1 VRIVAL
7 LVVLLGSAARVV
19 RWITDRPLWL
29 DEQMIAINL
38 RDRGFPALAA
48 DLSHDQ
54 SAPIGWLW
62 AQRAVLLTLGGD
74 GRALRLIPLLFG
86 IGTLVLAYHA
96 GRRLLGPAGTLTLV
110 TLLAVNGSLIR
121 YSTEVKQYSADAFTV
136 LLLLTLALLGTR
148 RGWVWWAAAAVSG
161 LFSTAAIMVTPGLA
175 LVLLVVSIRSSGWA
189 GAVRRHAA
197 GVALWGAAL
206 GAHYLLALR
215 YALGDDTLAAL
226 NARLGF
232 PPPGLRGTVMW
243 LIERPVTLAG
253 DPIGVPPVL
262 AVVIWVLALAGV
274 LAAAL
279 VPSRGAPVT
288 GASDPLPRETPG
300 PSGEDRRVPGRRGD
314 EAAAGWTTGPRWVLG
329 LLLAAP
335 VGTAF
340 AAAVVHAVPLYGRFA
355 IQLLPPL
362 FIAVGIAA
370 DLIVDTLVTAGRRRP
385 GRTII
390 AAAGAIGLAALAVLG
405 IAPGAVAAAGAAPYT
420 NGFDDRAAVAA
431 IVAAHR
437 DGDLV
442 LANPSAWPAVKW
454 YADGGLGPVGVLENN
469 CRHNPLAD
477 AARGY
482 SRLLVY
488 AGMQAGGTDAEK
500 RIAEGLARLGA
511 VSEAA
516 RYRSGAVYTVTLR
529 AEVAESRTPVVGKVS
544 GDDCL
549 TVSAA
554 R

>member
-1 VRIVAL
+1 MRIVAL
-7 LVVLLGSAARVV
+7 LVVILGSAARVV
-19 RWITDRPLWL
+19 RWFSDRPLWL

-38 RDRGFPALAA
+38 RDRGFAGLAA

-62 AQRAVLLTLGGD
+62 AQRAVLLTLGD
-74 GRALRLIPLLFG
+74 GGRMLRLIPLLFG
-86 IGTLVLAYHA
+86 IGTLVLAYYA

-148 RGWVWWAAAAVSG
+148 RAWVWWVAAAAAG

-175 LVLLVVSIRSSGWA
+175 LVLLVVSIRSAGWA
-189 GAVRRHAA
+189 GALRQHAA
-197 GVALWGAAL
+197 GVLLWVAAL
-206 GAHYLLALR
+206 VAHYLLALR

-232 PPPGLRGTVMW
+232 PPAGLRGTAMW

-262 AVVIWVLALAGV
+262 AVVIWIVALAGV
-274 LAAAL
+274 VA
-279 VPSRGAPVT
+279 VT
-288 GASDPLPRETPG
+288 FLPRGDSTGPG
-300 PSGEDRRVPGRRGD
+300 WMS
-314 EAAAGWTTGPRWVLG
+314 GPRWVRG

-335 VGTAF
+335 VVTAF
-340 AAAVVHAVPLYGRFA
+340 AAAVAHAVPLYGRFA
-355 IQLLPPL
+355 VQLLPPL

-370 DLIVDTLVTAGRRRP
+370 DLVAGTLAAARREPGRRP
-385 GRTII
+385 ARTVA
-390 AAAGAIGLAALAVLG
+390 AAAGALGFVALAVLG
-405 IAPGAVAAAGAAPYT
+405 VAPAAATAAEPAPYT
-420 NGFDDRAAVAA
+420 NGFDDRAAVEA

-437 DGDLV
+437 PGDLV

-454 YADGGLGPVGVLENN
+454 YSGGAPGPVGVLESN
-469 CRHNPLAD
+469 CRHNPIQD

-482 SRLLVY
+482 TRLLVY
-488 AGMQAGGTDAEK
+488 AGMQAGGTGAEK
-500 RIAEGLARLGA
+500 RIADGLATLGTVA
-511 VSEAA
+511 GPERFRA
-516 RYRSGAVYTVTLR
+516 GAVYTVTL
-529 AEVAESRTPVVGKVS
+529 APDIALSRTPVIGKAS